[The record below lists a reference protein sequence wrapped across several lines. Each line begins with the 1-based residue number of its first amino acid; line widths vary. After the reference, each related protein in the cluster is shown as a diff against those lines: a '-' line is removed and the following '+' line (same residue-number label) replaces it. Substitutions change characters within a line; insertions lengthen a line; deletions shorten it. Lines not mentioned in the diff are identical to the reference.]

1 MSDKNESEAAFRAI
15 KRAAAS
21 ARKRAA
27 RYDVPLAIWKD
38 GEIVFLSPE
47 QIKAQQDEA
56 DQPATVAD
64 SNVD

>member
-1 MSDKNESEAAFRAI
+1 MSDKNETDAAYRAI

-38 GEIVFLSPE
+38 GKIVFLSPE
-47 QIKAQQDEA
+47 QMKAQQDVA
-56 DQPATVAD
+56 DQPAAVAD
-64 SNVD
+64 SNAN